1 MKRTGFLY
9 QDEGITP
16 VVSTIL
22 LLVITLT
29 IIGGIIVW
37 ALPTLLNQ
45 ESDAKFEASYNNLEV
60 LATGME
66 DSVYSGEDSSRTINF
81 DLAGG
86 NMHIRQ
92 DLERWTISYSYI
104 DTSLNLTSFSPKSTL
119 FSYDF
124 YNRGSEHN
132 VVKIKNLENGNI
144 TILETDNDTIV
155 MEEKLFQYPSHI
167 LIFNGTTTNLSE
179 LLGEVWLF
187 YVDGIAYSQ
196 ATGKGQYNILVLNG
210 GIITD
215 PDSKYGYVARDPM
228 VTVEEN
234 SILLYILQMNGT
246 GLTGGGSG
254 KYKASVAVDEVN
266 VRKVGEVKYLRLQID
281 GDKYKQAWYNSFF
294 ISELGFEAGPRDENR
309 IPRYIEFSPIGYDNT
324 AGLKLVQVYQS
335 VKLEAR

>member
-37 ALPTLLNQ
+37 ALPTLLDQ
-45 ESDAKFEASYNNLEV
+45 ESDARYESSYNNLEV

-86 NMHIRQ
+86 DMNIRQ
-92 DLERWTISYSYI
+92 GEERWTISYTYI
-104 DTSLNLTSFSPKSTL
+104 DSSLNFTSFSPGSTL

-124 YNRGSEHN
+124 YDRDPEHN
-132 VVKIKNLENGNI
+132 VVRIKNLENGNI
-144 TILETDNDTIV
+144 TVLETDNDTIV
-155 MEEKLFQYPSHI
+155 MEEKLFQSPAHI
-167 LIFNGTTTNLSE
+167 SIFNGTKTNLSE
-179 LLGEVWLF
+179 MLAEVWLF
-187 YVDGIAYSQ
+187 YVDGIVYKQ
-196 ATGKGQYNILVLNG
+196 ATGKGQYSILVVNG

-215 PDSKYGYVARDPM
+215 PNSKYGFVARDPM
-228 VTVEEN
+228 VRVEEN
-234 SILLYILQMNGT
+234 SILVYIVQMNAT
-246 GLTGGGSG
+246 GLTGGGAG
-254 KYKASVAVDEVN
+254 KYKASVTVDDVN
-266 VRKVGEVKYLRLQID
+266 VRKVGEVKHLRFQID
-281 GDKYKQAWYNSFF
+281 GDKYRQAWYSSFF
-294 ISELGFEAGPRDENR
+294 INDIGCKEGFRDQNR
-309 IPRYIEFSPIGYDNT
+309 DLRSVEFSPIGYNDT